1 MECEL
6 DSKIDIVKNEIQ
18 IPDAA
23 QGRDV
28 HFGLLSVCDEEGKAC
43 KNDSAPLSIKNK
55 NFGWLKQITY
65 QGQGL
70 PGM

>member
-43 KNDSAPLSIKNK
+43 KNNSAPLSI
-55 NFGWLKQITY
+55 
-65 QGQGL
+65 
-70 PGM
+70 

>member
-28 HFGLLSVCDEEGKAC
+28 HFGLIFFLYVMKEGKHA
-43 KNDSAPLSIKNK
+43 KIILHP
-55 NFGWLKQITY
+55 
-65 QGQGL
+65 
-70 PGM
+70 